1 MEFVA
6 DLTVPDGTA
15 FTAGQNFVKTWRL
28 KNIGSSTWTTAYS
41 LIFAGGEVM
50 DGPASVPLPAS
61 VPPGGTLDISVDLV
75 APPKP
80 GSYRGYWNLKT
91 PDGKIFGLGPN
102 ANEPVW
108 VDILV
113 TTDTPEAPAPTVT
126 ATPGSSD

>member
-1 MEFVA
+1 LV
-6 DLTVPDGTA
+6 
-15 FTAGQNFVKTWRL
+15 FT
-28 KNIGSSTWTTAYS
+28 
-41 LIFAGGEVM
+41 GGEAM
-50 DGPASVPLPAS
+50 EGPASVLLPAS

-75 APPKP
+75 APAKP

-113 TTDTPEAPAPTVT
+113 TTDTPEAPTPEVI
-126 ATPGSSD
+126 ATPTSAE